1 MSSETTQEKNCR
13 AHLAQAGAGGSSG
26 TFELPEVTSRVQSV
40 VSCGKQPLRTI
51 NEQAQSSWLV

>member
-26 TFELPEVTSRVQSV
+26 RFKLPEVTSTSAER
-40 VSCGKQPLRTI
+40 GLLWKTAP
-51 NEQAQSSWLV
+51 EDDK